1 MASFS
6 CRIGGWLGRRSG
18 RCPQGRLALVATIAL
33 AMASAVITT
42 SQRLTVRTLTE
53 EDAPFL
59 ADLHGRAEVV
69 EPLGMEPS
77 TGVQEER
84 ARLDRWADLFGDARD
99 VGVWGAETGDGSLVG
114 LVLLK
119 TLRPQGDHD
128 GYEVGWR
135 LHPDAWGNGYATEA
149 AAAVIDVAFTKRDLD
164 VVYAVVKPT
173 NPKSRAVADRL
184 AMTLVGELV
193 FDGVLHDLLAIV
205 RP

>member
-1 MASFS
+1 M
-6 CRIGGWLGRRSG
+6 
-18 RCPQGRLALVATIAL
+18 
-33 AMASAVITT
+33 
-42 SQRLTVRTLTE
+42 
-53 EDAPFL
+53 

-69 EPLGMEPS
+69 DPLGMEPS

-84 ARLDRWADLFGDARD
+84 ARLNRWADLFGDALD
-99 VGVWGAETGDGSLVG
+99 VGMWGIEASDGNLVG

-149 AAAVIDVAFTKRDLD
+149 AAAVIDLAFTERDLD

-173 NPKSRAVADRL
+173 NSKSRAVADRL
-184 AMTLVGELV
+184 AMRPVGDLV
-193 FDGVLHDLLAIV
+193 FDGVLHDLLAIE